1 MSPAS
6 RRLGWAV
13 VPVLLCLGANAVR
26 GADPSPEDRAERV
39 VSLNPSLTEMLLALD
54 AKAALVGVDAYSAQL
69 QPEVRD
75 LPRVGGLFNPSLE
88 AVVAL
93 QPDLVVMVP
102 GARQRDL
109 AERLG
114 ALGVRVL
121 ELPNVTLEQV
131 LDSLDALG
139 RHVGRSSQAAA
150 QIATI
155 RSTWREIEHQAS
167 ERPSVRAVLVLQRDP
182 LYLVG
187 RGSFIDDMLR
197 AAGGE
202 NAAAVFDEPYPRVT
216 MEWLIE
222 AAPEVILDATEDGG
236 DAGVHWSRWPS
247 LPAVSSGRAV
257 GIPPAVMRPGPH
269 LDRSLRILAAALEDR
284 GPSPAEGE
292 SP

>member
-1 MSPAS
+1 MSTPS
-6 RRLGWAV
+6 HRLGWAV
-13 VPVLLCLGANAVR
+13 ILVLLSLAASAVWA
-26 GADPSPEDRAERV
+26 ADPSREDRAERV

-54 AKAALVGVDAYSAQL
+54 AVESLVGVDAYSAQL

-88 AVVAL
+88 AVVSL

-109 AERLG
+109 AERLD

-121 ELPNVTLEQV
+121 ELPNISLDQV
-131 LDSLDALG
+131 LGSLDALG
-139 RHVGRSSQAAA
+139 RHVGRRAEAAA
-150 QIATI
+150 QIETI
-155 RSTWREIEHQAS
+155 RSAWREIEQQVS
-167 ERPSVRAVLVLQRDP
+167 GRPRVRAVLVLQRDP

-197 AAGGE
+197 VAGGE
-202 NAAAVFDEPYPRVT
+202 NAAAVFDEPYPRVA
-216 MEWLIE
+216 MEWLID
-222 AAPEVILDATEDGG
+222 AAPEVILDATEDAG
-236 DAGVHWSRWPS
+236 DAALHWSRWPS

-257 GIPPAVMRPGPH
+257 SIPPAVMRPGPH
-269 LDRSLRILAAALEDR
+269 LDRSLRILAAALNDR
-284 GPSPAEGE
+284 GRSPAEGE

>member
-1 MSPAS
+1 MSIPS
-6 RRLGWAV
+6 RRLGRAV
-13 VPVLLCLGANAVR
+13 VLVLLYLGASAVW

-54 AKAALVGVDAYSAQL
+54 ARASLVGVDAYSAQL

-88 AVVAL
+88 AVVSL
-93 QPDLVVMVP
+93 RPDLVVMVP

-121 ELPNVTLEQV
+121 ELPNITLEQV
-131 LDSLDALG
+131 LGSLDALG
-139 RHVGRSSQAAA
+139 RHVGRRAEAAA
-150 QIATI
+150 QIETI
-155 RSTWREIEHQAS
+155 RSAWREVEQQVS
-167 ERPSVRAVLVLQRDP
+167 GRPSVRAVLVLQRDP

-197 AAGGE
+197 VAGGE
-202 NAAAVFDEPYPRVT
+202 NAAAVFDEPYPRVA
-216 MEWLIE
+216 MEWLID
-222 AAPEVILDATEDGG
+222 AAPEVILDATEDAG
-236 DAGVHWSRWPS
+236 DPGLHWSRWPS

-257 GIPPAVMRPGPH
+257 RIPPAVMRPGPY
-269 LDRSLRILAAALEDR
+269 LDRSLRILAAALKDPGR
-284 GPSPAEGE
+284 SPAEGE